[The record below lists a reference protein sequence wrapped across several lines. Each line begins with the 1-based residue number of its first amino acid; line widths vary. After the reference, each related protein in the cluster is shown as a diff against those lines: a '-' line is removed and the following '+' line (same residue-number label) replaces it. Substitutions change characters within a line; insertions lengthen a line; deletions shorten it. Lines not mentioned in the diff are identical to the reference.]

1 MDHAVKHEFVDFGDN
16 TDVARHQF
24 ANFRGFFTLKNHRV
38 RNFDRLLVVVDEQLI
53 VTAQGTLVNTEHTD
67 LADIRV
73 INHLEDMGNKRKVRI
88 GLQFDVVSV
97 FICEERSISF
107 RRIREVTNHHVD
119 EIINTGAGL
128 AGDKADRDDVSF
140 TKRLCQRGVQRAR
153 IGFAFF
159 KVFFHSGI
167 VDFHNLF
174 DKGTMDFGH
183 AHEVGFTF
191 VFGEAVD
198 HARAVVGGQ
207 VNRHDFLTESF
218 SELFDE
224 TRQI

>member
-24 ANFRGFFTLKNHRV
+24 ADFRGFFALKNHRV

-97 FICEERSISF
+97 FIGEERSIGF
-107 RRIREVTNHHVD
+107 GRIREVADHHVD
-119 EIINTGAGL
+119 EVVDTGAGL
-128 AGDKADRDDVSF
+128 AGDEADG
-140 TKRLCQRGVQRAR
+140 LRGVLVSAVRVVCSDQL
-153 IGFAFF
+153 
-159 KVFFHSGI
+159 HLLQGI
-167 VDFHNLF
+167 FP
-174 DKGTMDFGH
+174 
-183 AHEVGFTF
+183 
-191 VFGEAVD
+191 
-198 HARAVVGGQ
+198 
-207 VNRHDFLTESF
+207 
-218 SELFDE
+218 
-224 TRQI
+224 